1 MSDHAETATTLVQAE
16 PAAAERGPE
25 DQVQAQQAS
34 WPAVFALALGV
45 FGLVTAEFLPAS
57 LLTPI
62 ARDLG
67 ISEALAGQAVT
78 TTAVVAFFAGL
89 LAAVATRGLDR
100 RQVLMGFSTLLVL
113 SNLLV
118 AFAPNLLLL
127 LLARV
132 LLGVALGGFWSMA
145 TAVAMR
151 LVPPALVSRALSV
164 VFSGVSVATIVAVP
178 LGSYLGGLYG
188 WRTVFLLAAGIGV
201 VTLLVQATTLPRLA
215 NLGSARLGT
224 LVDVLRR
231 PGIALGMVCVV
242 LVFSGHF
249 GLFTYVRPFLES
261 VGGVN
266 VEGIALTLMGFGLA
280 NFAGTLLAGVL
291 IERSLRLT
299 LALMPLLIAAAGLGL
314 AGLHAG
320 LPLQASLV
328 ALWGLA
334 FGTIPV
340 AWSTWLARAV
350 PDEAESGG
358 GLIVAAVQL
367 AITIGAAGGGAI
379 YALAGVAG
387 VFAIGGALML
397 ATSVAISAS
406 LPGNASS

>member
-1 MSDHAETATTLVQAE
+1 MILSADTARP
-16 PAAAERGPE
+16 PA
-25 DQVQAQQAS
+25 VAQQAA
-34 WPAVFALALGV
+34 WPAVWALALGV

-62 ARDLG
+62 ARALD

-78 TTAVVAFFAGL
+78 TTAVVALVAGL

-100 RQVLMGFSTLLVL
+100 RLVLMGFSALLVL
-113 SNLLV
+113 SDLLV
-118 AFAPNLLLL
+118 AAAPSLTLL

-132 LLGVALGGFWSMA
+132 LLGIALGGFWSMA

-151 LVPPALVSRALSV
+151 LVPPAKVPRALSL
-164 VFSGVSVATIVAVP
+164 VFSGVSLATIVAVP
-178 LGSYLGGLYG
+178 LGSYLEALYG
-188 WRTVFLLAAGIGV
+188 WRLVFLLAAGIGAV
-201 VTLLVQATTLPRLA
+201 ALVLQAATLPRLVD
-215 NLGSARLGT
+215 LGTARLGT

-231 PGIALGMVCVV
+231 PGIGLGIACVV

-249 GLFTYVRPFLES
+249 GLFTYVRPFLET
-261 VGGVN
+261 VGGTG
-266 VEGIALTLMGFGLA
+266 VEGIAVTLMGFGLA

-291 IERSLRLT
+291 LERSLRLT

-320 LPLQASLV
+320 LPLEVALV

-367 AITIGAAGGGAI
+367 AITFGAAGGGAI

-387 VFAIGGALML
+387 VFVTGGALML
-397 ATSVAISAS
+397 ATTAVILAA
-406 LPGNASS
+406 LPKTARC

>member
-1 MSDHAETATTLVQAE
+1 MILSADEAQA
-16 PAAAERGPE
+16 PAIAQRAA
-25 DQVQAQQAS
+25 
-34 WPAVFALALGV
+34 WPAVWSLALGV

-62 ARDLG
+62 ARALD

-78 TTAVVAFFAGL
+78 ATAVVALVAGL

-100 RQVLMGFSTLLVL
+100 RLLLMGFSTLLVL
-113 SNLLV
+113 SDLLV
-118 AFAPNLLLL
+118 AAAPSLTVL

-132 LLGVALGGFWSMA
+132 LLGIALGGFWSMA

-151 LVPPALVSRALSV
+151 LVPPAKVPRALSL
-164 VFSGVSVATIVAVP
+164 VFSGVSLATIVAVP
-178 LGSYLGGLYG
+178 LGSYLEALYG
-188 WRTVFLLAAGIGV
+188 WRVVFLLAAGIGV
-201 VTLLVQATTLPRLA
+201 VALALQAATLPRLA
-215 NLGSARLGT
+215 DLGTARLGT

-231 PGIALGMVCVV
+231 PGIGLGIACVV

-261 VGGVN
+261 LGGTG
-266 VEGIALTLMGFGLA
+266 VEGIAVTLMGFGLA

-291 IERSLRLT
+291 LERSLRLT

-320 LPLQASLV
+320 LPLEVALV

-367 AITIGAAGGGAI
+367 AITFGAAGGGAI

-387 VFAIGGALML
+387 VFVTGGALML
-397 ATSVAISAS
+397 ATTAIIFAA
-406 LPGNASS
+406 LPRTARC

>member
-1 MSDHAETATTLVQAE
+1 MSQCVETAWP
-16 PAAAERGPE
+16 PAAR
-25 DQVQAQQAS
+25 QQAA
-34 WPAVFALALGV
+34 WPAVFSLALGV

-62 ARDLG
+62 ARALA

-100 RQVLMGFSTLLVL
+100 RLVLMGFSA
-113 SNLLV
+113 LLV
-118 AFAPNLLLL
+118 ASDLLVAAAPNLPLL

-151 LVPPALVSRALSV
+151 LVPAAMVPRALSL
-164 VFSGVSVATIVAVP
+164 VFSGVSLATIVAVP
-178 LGSYLGGLYG
+178 LGSYLESLYG
-188 WRTVFLLAAGIGV
+188 WRVVFLLAAGIGAAS
-201 VTLLVQATTLPRLA
+201 LAMQAATMPRLA
-215 NLGSARLGT
+215 NLGTARLGT
-224 LVDVLRR
+224 LADVLRR
-231 PGIALGMVCVV
+231 PGIGLGMACVV

-249 GLFTYVRPFLES
+249 GLFTYVRPFLEG
-261 VGGVN
+261 VGGAGVD
-266 VEGIALTLMGFGLA
+266 GIALALMGFGLA
-280 NFAGTLLAGVL
+280 NFAGTLLAGFL
-291 IERSLRLT
+291 LERSLRLT
-299 LALMPLLIAAAGLGL
+299 LALMPLLIGVAGLGL

-320 LPLQASLV
+320 LPLEIALV

-367 AITIGAAGGGAI
+367 AITFGAAGGGVI
-379 YALAGVAG
+379 YALSGVAG
-387 VFAIGGALML
+387 VFVTGGALML
-397 ATSVAISAS
+397 ATTAVVLASVPGSA
-406 LPGNASS
+406 PR

>member
-1 MSDHAETATTLVQAE
+1 MIPSAD
-16 PAAAERGPE
+16 PAWSPAVAQRAA
-25 DQVQAQQAS
+25 
-34 WPAVFALALGV
+34 WPAVWSLALGV

-62 ARDLG
+62 ARALD

-78 TTAVVAFFAGL
+78 ATALVALVAGL

-100 RQVLMGFSTLLVL
+100 RLVLMGFSTLLVL
-113 SNLLV
+113 SDLLV
-118 AFAPNLLLL
+118 AAAPGLTVL

-132 LLGVALGGFWSMA
+132 LLGIALGGFWSMA

-151 LVPPALVSRALSV
+151 LVPPATVPRALSL
-164 VFSGVSVATIVAVP
+164 VFSGVSLATIVAVP
-178 LGSYLGGLYG
+178 LGSYLEALYG
-188 WRTVFLLAAGIGV
+188 WRVVFVLAAGIGV
-201 VTLLVQATTLPRLA
+201 VALALQAATLPRLA
-215 NLGSARLGT
+215 NLGTARLGT
-224 LVDVLRR
+224 LLDVLRR
-231 PGIALGMVCVV
+231 PGIGLGIACVV

-261 VGGVN
+261 VGGTG
-266 VEGIALTLMGFGLA
+266 VEGIAITLMGFGLA

-291 IERSLRLT
+291 LERSLRLT

-314 AGLHAG
+314 AGVHAG
-320 LPLQASLV
+320 LPLEVALV

-367 AITIGAAGGGAI
+367 AITFGAAGGGAI

-387 VFAIGGALML
+387 VFVTGGALML
-397 ATSVAISAS
+397 ATTAVIFVA
-406 LPGNASS
+406 LPRAARC

>member
-1 MSDHAETATTLVQAE
+1 MSDYAETLSTPASAEQA
-16 PAAAERGPE
+16 RGEQP
-25 DQVQAQQAS
+25 QAQHAS

-62 ARDLG
+62 ARELG

-89 LAAVATRGLDR
+89 LAAVVTRGLDR
-100 RQVLMGFSTLLVL
+100 RLVLMGFSTLLIL

-118 AFAPNLLLL
+118 AVAPNLLFL

-151 LVPPALVSRALSV
+151 LVPPPLVPRALSI
-164 VFSGVSVATIVAVP
+164 VFSGVSLATIVAVP

-188 WRTVFLLAAGIGV
+188 WRVVFLLAAGIGV
-201 VTLLVQATTLPRLA
+201 ITLLAQAATLPRLA

-224 LVDVLRR
+224 LVEVLRR
-231 PGIALGMVCVV
+231 PGIGLGMVCVV

-261 VGGVN
+261 AGGVD
-266 VEGIALTLMGFGLA
+266 VDGIALTLMAFGLA

-291 IERSLRLT
+291 LEHSLRLT

-314 AGLHAG
+314 AGDHGG
-320 LPLQASLV
+320 LPVQASLV

-334 FGTIPV
+334 FGTMPV

-397 ATSVAISAS
+397 ATSVAVFAAIPAE
-406 LPGNASS
+406 ASS

>member
-1 MSDHAETATTLVQAE
+1 MIDYAETLSTPAQAE
-16 PAAAERGPE
+16 QAREEQP
-25 DQVQAQQAS
+25 QAQQAS

-62 ARDLG
+62 ARELG
-67 ISEALAGQAVT
+67 ISEAFAGQAVT

-100 RQVLMGFSTLLVL
+100 RLVLMAFSTLLIL

-118 AFAPNLLLL
+118 AVAPSLLFL

-132 LLGVALGGFWSMA
+132 LLGIALGGFWSMA

-151 LVPPALVSRALSV
+151 LVPPPLVPRALSI
-164 VFSGVSVATIVAVP
+164 VFSGVSLATIVAVP

-188 WRTVFLLAAGIGV
+188 WRVVFLLAAGIGV
-201 VTLLVQATTLPRLA
+201 ITLLAQAATLPRLA

-224 LVDVLRR
+224 LADVLRR
-231 PGIALGMVCVV
+231 PGIGLGMVCVV

-266 VEGIALTLMGFGLA
+266 VNGIALTLMAFGLA

-291 IERSLRLT
+291 LEHSVRLT

-320 LPLQASLV
+320 LPVQASLV

-334 FGTIPV
+334 FGTMPV

-358 GLIVAAVQL
+358 GLIVASVQL

-397 ATSVAISAS
+397 ATSVAIFAS
-406 LPGNASS
+406 IRGKAAA

>member
-1 MSDHAETATTLVQAE
+1 MILSADEAQA
-16 PAAAERGPE
+16 PAIAQRAA
-25 DQVQAQQAS
+25 
-34 WPAVFALALGV
+34 WPAVWSLALGV

-62 ARDLG
+62 ARALD

-78 TTAVVAFFAGL
+78 ATAVVALVAGL

-100 RQVLMGFSTLLVL
+100 RLVLMGFSTLLVL
-113 SNLLV
+113 SDLLV
-118 AFAPNLLLL
+118 AAAPSLTVL

-132 LLGVALGGFWSMA
+132 LLGIALGGFWSMA

-151 LVPPALVSRALSV
+151 LVPPAKVPRALSL
-164 VFSGVSVATIVAVP
+164 VFSGVSLATIVAVP
-178 LGSYLGGLYG
+178 LGSYLEALYG
-188 WRTVFLLAAGIGV
+188 WRVVFLLAAGIGV
-201 VTLLVQATTLPRLA
+201 VALALQAATLPRLA
-215 NLGSARLGT
+215 DLGTARLGT

-231 PGIALGMVCVV
+231 PGIGLGIACVV

-261 VGGVN
+261 LGGTG
-266 VEGIALTLMGFGLA
+266 VEGIAVTLMGFGLA

-291 IERSLRLT
+291 LERSLRLT

-320 LPLQASLV
+320 LPLEVALV

-367 AITIGAAGGGAI
+367 AITFGAAGGGAI

-387 VFAIGGALML
+387 VFVTGGALML
-397 ATSVAISAS
+397 ATTAIIFAA
-406 LPGNASS
+406 LPRTARC

>member
-1 MSDHAETATTLVQAE
+1 MILSADEAQA
-16 PAAAERGPE
+16 PAIAQRAA
-25 DQVQAQQAS
+25 
-34 WPAVFALALGV
+34 WPAVWSLALGV

-62 ARDLG
+62 ARALD

-78 TTAVVAFFAGL
+78 ATAVVALVAGL

-100 RQVLMGFSTLLVL
+100 RLVLMGFSTLLVL
-113 SNLLV
+113 SDLLV
-118 AFAPNLLLL
+118 AAAPSLTVL

-132 LLGVALGGFWSMA
+132 LLGIALGGFWSMA

-151 LVPPALVSRALSV
+151 LVPPAKVPRALSL
-164 VFSGVSVATIVAVP
+164 VFSGVSLATIVAVP
-178 LGSYLGGLYG
+178 LGSYLEALYG
-188 WRTVFLLAAGIGV
+188 WRVVFLLAAGIGV
-201 VTLLVQATTLPRLA
+201 VALALQAATLPRLA
-215 NLGSARLGT
+215 DLGTARLGT

-231 PGIALGMVCVV
+231 PGIGLGIACVV

-261 VGGVN
+261 VGGTG
-266 VEGIALTLMGFGLA
+266 VEGIAVTLMGFGLA

-291 IERSLRLT
+291 LERSLRLT

-320 LPLQASLV
+320 LPLEVALV

-367 AITIGAAGGGAI
+367 AITFGAAGGGAI

-387 VFAIGGALML
+387 VFVTGGALML
-397 ATSVAISAS
+397 ATTAIIFAA
-406 LPGNASS
+406 LPRTARC

>member
-1 MSDHAETATTLVQAE
+1 MSEIAETAWP
-16 PAAAERGPE
+16 PAVEQR
-25 DQVQAQQAS
+25 AS
-34 WPAVFALALGV
+34 WPAVWSLALGV

-62 ARDLG
+62 AKALD
-67 ISEALAGQAVT
+67 ISQALAGQAVT

-89 LAAVATRGLDR
+89 LAAVTTRGLDR
-100 RQVLMGFSTLLVL
+100 RVVLMGFSSLLVI
-113 SNLLV
+113 SDLLV
-118 AFAPNLLLL
+118 AAAPNLPLL

-151 LVPPALVSRALSV
+151 LVPPALVPRALSL

-178 LGSYLGGLYG
+178 LGSWLDGLYG
-188 WRTVFLLAAGIGV
+188 WRVVFVLAAGIGA
-201 VTLLVQATTLPRLA
+201 LSLALQAATLPRLA
-215 NLGSARLGT
+215 NLGTARLST

-231 PGIALGMVCVV
+231 PGIGLGMVCVV

-249 GLFTYVRPFLES
+249 GLFTYVRPFLEG
-261 VGGVN
+261 VGGAGVD
-266 VEGIALTLMGFGLA
+266 GIALTLMGFGLA
-280 NFAGTLLAGVL
+280 NFAGTLLADVL
-291 IERSLRLT
+291 LERSLYLT

-320 LPLQASLV
+320 LPLEASLV

-367 AITIGAAGGGAI
+367 AITFGAAGGGVI

-387 VFAIGGALML
+387 VFATGGALML
-397 ATSVAISAS
+397 VTTAVILVTVPRTAS
-406 LPGNASS
+406 R

>member
-1 MSDHAETATTLVQAE
+1 MIPSAD
-16 PAAAERGPE
+16 PAWSPAVAQRAA
-25 DQVQAQQAS
+25 
-34 WPAVFALALGV
+34 WPAVWSLALGV

-62 ARDLG
+62 ARALD

-78 TTAVVAFFAGL
+78 ATALVALVAGL

-100 RQVLMGFSTLLVL
+100 RLVLMGFSTLLVL
-113 SNLLV
+113 SDLLV
-118 AFAPNLLLL
+118 AAAPGLTVL

-132 LLGVALGGFWSMA
+132 LLGIALGGFWSMA
-145 TAVAMR
+145 TAVAMW
-151 LVPPALVSRALSV
+151 LVPPATVPRALSL
-164 VFSGVSVATIVAVP
+164 VFSGVSLATIVAVP
-178 LGSYLGGLYG
+178 LGSYLEALYG
-188 WRTVFLLAAGIGV
+188 WRVVFVLAAGIGV
-201 VTLLVQATTLPRLA
+201 VALALQAATLPRLA
-215 NLGSARLGT
+215 NLGTARLGT
-224 LVDVLRR
+224 LLDVLRR
-231 PGIALGMVCVV
+231 PGIGLGIACVV

-261 VGGVN
+261 VGGTG
-266 VEGIALTLMGFGLA
+266 VEGIAITLMGFGLA

-291 IERSLRLT
+291 LERSLRLT

-314 AGLHAG
+314 AGVHAG
-320 LPLQASLV
+320 LPLEVALV

-367 AITIGAAGGGAI
+367 AITFGAAGGGAI

-387 VFAIGGALML
+387 VFVTGGALML
-397 ATSVAISAS
+397 ATTAVIFVA
-406 LPGNASS
+406 LPRAARC

>member
-1 MSDHAETATTLVQAE
+1 MTLSADTARP
-16 PAAAERGPE
+16 PAAAQG
-25 DQVQAQQAS
+25 AA
-34 WPAVFALALGV
+34 WPAVWSLALGV

-62 ARDLG
+62 ARTLD

-78 TTAVVAFFAGL
+78 ATAVVALVAGL

-100 RQVLMGFSTLLVL
+100 RLVLMGFSALLVL
-113 SNLLV
+113 SDLLV
-118 AFAPNLLLL
+118 AAAPSLTVL

-132 LLGVALGGFWSMA
+132 LLGIALGGFWSMA

-151 LVPPALVSRALSV
+151 LVPPARVPRALSL
-164 VFSGVSVATIVAVP
+164 VFSGVSLATIVAVP
-178 LGSYLGGLYG
+178 LGSYLDALYG
-188 WRTVFLLAAGIGV
+188 WRVVFLLAAGIGAV
-201 VTLLVQATTLPRLA
+201 ALVLQAATLPRLA
-215 NLGSARLGT
+215 DLGTARLGT

-231 PGIALGMVCVV
+231 PGIGLGIACVV

-261 VGGVN
+261 LGGTG
-266 VEGIALTLMGFGLA
+266 VEGIAVALMGFGLA

-291 IERSLRLT
+291 LEHSLRLT

-320 LPLQASLV
+320 LPLEVALV

-367 AITIGAAGGGAI
+367 AITFGAAGGGAI

-387 VFAIGGALML
+387 VFVTGGALML
-397 ATSVAISAS
+397 ATTAVIFAA
-406 LPGNASS
+406 LPKTARC

>member
-1 MSDHAETATTLVQAE
+1 MILSADTARP
-16 PAAAERGPE
+16 PAVAQTAA
-25 DQVQAQQAS
+25 
-34 WPAVFALALGV
+34 WPAVWALALGV

-62 ARDLG
+62 ARALD

-78 TTAVVAFFAGL
+78 TTAVVALVAGL

-100 RQVLMGFSTLLVL
+100 RLVLMGFSALLVL
-113 SNLLV
+113 SDLLV
-118 AFAPNLLLL
+118 AAAPSLTLL

-132 LLGVALGGFWSMA
+132 LLGIALGGFWSMA

-151 LVPPALVSRALSV
+151 LVPPAKVPRALSL
-164 VFSGVSVATIVAVP
+164 VFSGVSLATIVAVP
-178 LGSYLGGLYG
+178 LGSYLEALYG
-188 WRTVFLLAAGIGV
+188 WRVVFLLAAGIGAV
-201 VTLLVQATTLPRLA
+201 ALALQAATLPRLA
-215 NLGSARLGT
+215 DLGTARLGT

-231 PGIALGMVCVV
+231 PGIGLGIACVV

-261 VGGVN
+261 VGGTG
-266 VEGIALTLMGFGLA
+266 VEGIAVTLMGFGLA

-291 IERSLRLT
+291 LERSLRLT

-320 LPLQASLV
+320 LPLEVALV

-367 AITIGAAGGGAI
+367 AITFGAAGGGAI

-387 VFAIGGALML
+387 VFVTGGALML
-397 ATSVAISAS
+397 ATTAVIFAA
-406 LPGNASS
+406 LPKPARC

>member
-1 MSDHAETATTLVQAE
+1 MTSRYAETAWT
-16 PAAAERGPE
+16 PAVRQRAA
-25 DQVQAQQAS
+25 
-34 WPAVFALALGV
+34 WPAVVSLALGV
-45 FGLVTAEFLPAS
+45 FALVTAEFLPAS

-62 ARDLG
+62 ARALA

-100 RQVLMGFSTLLVL
+100 RLVLMGFSALLIA
-113 SNLLV
+113 SDLLV
-118 AFAPNLLLL
+118 AAAPNLPLL

-151 LVPPALVSRALSV
+151 LVPPAMVPRALSL
-164 VFSGVSVATIVAVP
+164 VFSGVSLATIVAVP
-178 LGSYLGGLYG
+178 LGSYLESLYG
-188 WRTVFLLAAGIGV
+188 WRVVFLLAAGVGAV
-201 VTLLVQATTLPRLA
+201 SLAMQAATMPRLA
-215 NLGSARLGT
+215 NLGTARLGT
-224 LVDVLRR
+224 LANVLRR
-231 PGIALGMVCVV
+231 PGIGLGMACVV

-261 VGGVN
+261 VGGAGAD
-266 VEGIALTLMGFGLA
+266 GIALTLMGFGLA
-280 NFAGTLLAGVL
+280 NFAGTLLAGFL
-291 IERSLRLT
+291 LERSLRLT
-299 LALMPLLIAAAGLGL
+299 LALMPLLIGAAGLGL

-320 LPLQASLV
+320 LPLEMALV

-367 AITIGAAGGGAI
+367 AITFGAAGGGVI
-379 YALAGVAG
+379 YAVAGVAG
-387 VFAIGGALML
+387 VFVTGGALML
-397 ATSVAISAS
+397 ATTAAILASV
-406 LPGNASS
+406 PGTAPR

>member
-1 MSDHAETATTLVQAE
+1 MSPSGETAWS
-16 PAAAERGPE
+16 PA
-25 DQVQAQQAS
+25 VAQQAA
-34 WPAVFALALGV
+34 WPAVWSLALGV

-62 ARDLG
+62 ARALD

-78 TTAVVAFFAGL
+78 ATALVALVAGL

-100 RQVLMGFSTLLVL
+100 RLVLMGFSVLLVL
-113 SNLLV
+113 SDLLV
-118 AFAPNLLLL
+118 AAAPGLTVL

-132 LLGVALGGFWSMA
+132 LLGIAIGGFWSMA

-151 LVPPALVSRALSV
+151 LVPPAKVPRALSL
-164 VFSGVSVATIVAVP
+164 VFSGVSLATIVAVP
-178 LGSYLGGLYG
+178 LGSYLEGLYG
-188 WRTVFLLAAGIGV
+188 WRVVFVLAAGIGV
-201 VTLLVQATTLPRLA
+201 VALALQAATLPRLA
-215 NLGSARLGT
+215 NLGTARLGT

-231 PGIALGMVCVV
+231 PGIGLGIACVV

-261 VGGVN
+261 VGGTG
-266 VEGIALTLMGFGLA
+266 VEGIAVTLMGFGLA

-291 IERSLRLT
+291 LERSLRLT

-314 AGLHAG
+314 AGVHAG
-320 LPLQASLV
+320 LPLNVALV

-367 AITIGAAGGGAI
+367 AITVGAAGGGAI

-387 VFAIGGALML
+387 VFVTGGVLLL
-397 ATSVAISAS
+397 ATTAVILAA
-406 LPGNASS
+406 LPRTAPC

>member
-1 MSDHAETATTLVQAE
+1 MSEVAETAWP
-16 PAAAERGPE
+16 PAVEQR
-25 DQVQAQQAS
+25 AS
-34 WPAVFALALGV
+34 WPAVWSLALGV

-62 ARDLG
+62 AKALD
-67 ISEALAGQAVT
+67 ISQALAGQAVT

-89 LAAVATRGLDR
+89 LAAVTTRGLDR
-100 RQVLMGFSTLLVL
+100 RVVLMGFSSLLVI
-113 SNLLV
+113 SDLLV
-118 AFAPNLLLL
+118 AAAPNLPLL

-151 LVPPALVSRALSV
+151 LVPPALVPRALSL

-178 LGSYLGGLYG
+178 LGSWLDGLYG
-188 WRTVFLLAAGIGV
+188 WRVVFVLAAGIGA
-201 VTLLVQATTLPRLA
+201 LSLALQAATLPRLA
-215 NLGSARLGT
+215 NLGTARLST

-231 PGIALGMVCVV
+231 PGIGLGMVCVV

-249 GLFTYVRPFLES
+249 GLFTYVRPFLEG
-261 VGGVN
+261 VGGAGVD
-266 VEGIALTLMGFGLA
+266 GIALTLMGFGLA
-280 NFAGTLLAGVL
+280 NFAGTLLADVL
-291 IERSLRLT
+291 LERSLYLT

-320 LPLQASLV
+320 LPLEASLV

-340 AWSTWLARAV
+340 AWSTLLARAV

-367 AITIGAAGGGAI
+367 AITFGAAGGGVI

-387 VFAIGGALML
+387 VFATGGALML
-397 ATSVAISAS
+397 VTTAVILVTVPRTAS
-406 LPGNASS
+406 R

>member
-1 MSDHAETATTLVQAE
+1 MSQYAKRTGAPPLVE
-16 PAAAERGPE
+16 
-25 DQVQAQQAS
+25 QAS
-34 WPAVFALALGV
+34 WPAVLSLTLGV

-62 ARDLG
+62 ARSLDV
-67 ISEALAGQAVT
+67 SEALAGQAVT
-78 TTAVVAFFAGL
+78 ATAVVAFFAGL
-89 LAAVATRGLDR
+89 LAAIVTRGLDR
-100 RQVLMGFSTLLVL
+100 RHVLMGFSTLLIV

-118 AFAPNLLLL
+118 TVAPSLPLL

-145 TAVAMR
+145 TAVAIR
-151 LVPPALVSRALSV
+151 LVPPAMVPRAMSL

-178 LGSYLGGLYG
+178 LGSYIGGLYG
-188 WRTVFLLAAGIGV
+188 WRVVFLLAAGIGV
-201 VTLLVQATTLPRLA
+201 LTLLFQAATLPRLA
-215 NLGSARLGT
+215 NLGAARLGT
-224 LVDVLRR
+224 LSGVLQR
-231 PGIALGMVCVV
+231 PGIALGMACVV

-249 GLFTYVRPFLES
+249 GLFTYLRPFLES
-261 VGGVN
+261 VGGADIN
-266 VEGIALTLMGFGLA
+266 GIALILMAFGLA
-280 NFAGTLLAGVL
+280 NFAGTLLAGFL
-291 IERSLRLT
+291 LERSLRLT

-320 LPLQASLV
+320 LPLQGFLV

-350 PDEAESGG
+350 PDETESGG

-367 AITIGAAGGGAI
+367 AITFGAAGGGAI
-379 YALAGVAG
+379 FALLGVVG
-387 VFAIGGALML
+387 VFATAGVLMV
-397 ATSVAISAS
+397 ATSAIIFAS
-406 LPGNASS
+406 FSRTKPA

>member
-1 MSDHAETATTLVQAE
+1 MILSADTARP
-16 PAAAERGPE
+16 PAVAQSAA
-25 DQVQAQQAS
+25 
-34 WPAVFALALGV
+34 WPAVWALALGV

-62 ARDLG
+62 ARALD

-78 TTAVVAFFAGL
+78 TTAVVALVAGL

-100 RQVLMGFSTLLVL
+100 RLVLMGFSALLVL
-113 SNLLV
+113 SDLLV
-118 AFAPNLLLL
+118 AAAPSLTLL

-132 LLGVALGGFWSMA
+132 LLGIALGGFWSMA

-151 LVPPALVSRALSV
+151 LVPPAKVPRALSL
-164 VFSGVSVATIVAVP
+164 VFSGVSLATIVAVP
-178 LGSYLGGLYG
+178 LGSYLEALYG
-188 WRTVFLLAAGIGV
+188 WRVVFLLAAGIGAV
-201 VTLLVQATTLPRLA
+201 ALALQAATLPRLA
-215 NLGSARLGT
+215 DLGTARLGT

-231 PGIALGMVCVV
+231 PGIGLGIACVV

-261 VGGVN
+261 VGGTG
-266 VEGIALTLMGFGLA
+266 VEGIAVTLMGFGLA

-291 IERSLRLT
+291 LERSLRLT

-320 LPLQASLV
+320 LPLEVALV

-367 AITIGAAGGGAI
+367 AITFGAAGGGAI

-387 VFAIGGALML
+387 VFVTGGALML
-397 ATSVAISAS
+397 ATTAVIFAA
-406 LPGNASS
+406 LPKTARC

>member
-1 MSDHAETATTLVQAE
+1 MSDYAETLSTPASAEQA
-16 PAAAERGPE
+16 RGEQP
-25 DQVQAQQAS
+25 QAQHAS

-62 ARDLG
+62 ARELG

-89 LAAVATRGLDR
+89 LAAVVTRGLDR
-100 RQVLMGFSTLLVL
+100 RLVLMGFSTLLIL

-118 AFAPNLLLL
+118 AVAPNLLFL

-151 LVPPALVSRALSV
+151 LVPPPLVPRALSI
-164 VFSGVSVATIVAVP
+164 VFSGVSLATIVAVP

-188 WRTVFLLAAGIGV
+188 WRVVFLLAAGIGV
-201 VTLLVQATTLPRLA
+201 ITLLAQAATLPRLA

-224 LVDVLRR
+224 LVEVLRR
-231 PGIALGMVCVV
+231 PGIGLGMVCVV

-261 VGGVN
+261 AGGVD
-266 VEGIALTLMGFGLA
+266 VDGIALTLMAFGLA

-291 IERSLRLT
+291 LEHSLRLT

-314 AGLHAG
+314 AGDHGG
-320 LPLQASLV
+320 LPVQASLV

-334 FGTIPV
+334 FGTMPV

-397 ATSVAISAS
+397 ATSVAVFAAIPAK
-406 LPGNASS
+406 ASS